1 MTRSTIRV
9 SRWLAPLFG
18 VTLLSGIASAK
29 VVTEVWQVKGVHNA
43 ADETKIRDAVA
54 KLPSVTNPII
64 NTSTMRVTFDDQK
77 LQEATL
83 ESTVAHAGNY
93 ELMTRMPDHPH
104 GKPAAKTQSKK

>member
-1 MTRSTIRV
+1 MTRSTIRA

-18 VTLLSGIASAK
+18 VALVSSVASAK
-29 VVTEVWQVKGVHNA
+29 VITEVWQVKGVHNT

-54 KLPSVTNPII
+54 KLPSVTNPIVD
-64 NTSTMRVTFDDQK
+64 TSTIRVTFDDQK

-83 ESTVAHAGNY
+83 KSTVAHAGNY

-104 GKPAAKTQSKK
+104 DKPAAKTQTKK